1 MTANRKT
8 LFMLIGIGLAMLA
21 LGFASKP
28 LYDTFCKVTGY
39 GGTTRYA
46 EENLSEILDRK
57 VTVSFDANVNSLPW
71 DFKPEQRTLTVQ
83 LGQSG
88 LAYYKVKNNSNRPLV
103 GTATFNV
110 TPIKAAPFFI
120 KTECFCF
127 TEQRVEPGQEI
138 SMPVLF
144 FVDPQLDD
152 DRRLDDVK
160 EITLSYTFFEV
171 ENPAQPI
178 GSLVKAEDTIPN
190 VALDATMR
198 REGIN

>member
-1 MTANRKT
+1 MSANRKT
-8 LFMLIGIGLAMLA
+8 LYILIGIGLSMLA

-46 EENLSEILDRK
+46 DENLSEILDRK
-57 VTVSFDANVNSLPW
+57 VTVSFDANVKDLPW
-71 DFKPEQRTLTVQ
+71 DFHPEQRNMSVQ
-83 LGQSG
+83 LGQNG
-88 LAYYKVKNNSNRPLV
+88 LAYYKVKNQSNKPIV

-127 TEQRVEPGQEI
+127 TEQLIEPGQEI

-144 FVDPQLDD
+144 FVDPQLDED
-152 DRRLDDVK
+152 KRLEDVK
-160 EITLSYTFFEV
+160 DITLSYTFFEV
-171 ENPAQPI
+171 ENPTETVLNTAQ
-178 GSLVKAEDTIPN
+178 KA
-190 VALDATMR
+190 DATLR
-198 REGIN
+198 RDDVN

>member
-1 MTANRKT
+1 
-8 LFMLIGIGLAMLA
+8 MLA

-57 VTVSFDANVNSLPW
+57 ITVNFDSNVKDLPW
-71 DFKPEQRTLTVQ
+71 YFRPEQRKVAVQ
-83 LGQSG
+83 LGQNG
-88 LAYYKVKNNSNRPLV
+88 LAYYKVKNRSKRPMV

-127 TEQRVEPGQEI
+127 TEQRIEPGQEI

-144 FVDPQLDD
+144 FVDPQLDED
-152 DRRLDDVK
+152 KRLRDVK

-171 ENPAQPI
+171 ENPSDPVLNAAQ
-178 GSLVKAEDTIPN
+178 KT
-190 VALDATMR
+190 DATLR
-198 REGIN
+198 RDAVN

>member
-1 MTANRKT
+1 MASNRKT
-8 LFMLIGIGLAMLA
+8 LFTLIGIGLAMLA

-39 GGTTRYA
+39 GGTTRTA
-46 EENLSEILDRK
+46 DENLSEILDRK
-57 VTVSFDANVNSLPW
+57 VTVSFDSNVKDLPW
-71 DFKPEQRTLTVQ
+71 DFEPEQRKMTVQ

-88 LAYYKVKNNSNRPLV
+88 LAYYKVKNRSNRPIV

-110 TPIKAAPFFI
+110 TPIKAAPYFI

-127 TEQRVEPGQEI
+127 TEQLIQPGEEM

-152 DRRLDDVK
+152 EKRLADVK
-160 EITLSYTFFEV
+160 DITLSYTFFEV
-171 ENPAQPI
+171 ENPTIEVTHSTSTPQE
-178 GSLVKAEDTIPN
+178 KA
-190 VALDATMR
+190 DATLR
-198 REGIN
+198 RDAVN

>member
-1 MTANRKT
+1 MSANRKT
-8 LFMLIGIGLAMLA
+8 LLALIGIGLAMLA

-28 LYDTFCKVTGY
+28 LYDTFCKITGY
-39 GGTTRYA
+39 GGTTGYS

-57 VTVSFDANVNSLPW
+57 VTVSFDANVTDLPW
-71 DFKPEQRTLTVQ
+71 EFAPEQRSMDVQ
-83 LGQSG
+83 LGQTG
-88 LAYYKVKNNSNRPLV
+88 LAYYKVKNTSDKAIT
-103 GTATFNV
+103 GISTFNV

-127 TEQRVEPGQEI
+127 IEQRVEPGQEI

-152 DRRLDDVK
+152 DKRLKDVK

-171 ENPAQPI
+171 EKPSKSTSAAQ
-178 GSLVKAEDTIPN
+178 SRE
-190 VALDATMR
+190 AL
-198 REGIN
+198 N

>member
-1 MTANRKT
+1 MSANRKT
-8 LFMLIGIGLAMLA
+8 LYILIGIGLSMLA

-46 EENLSEILDRK
+46 DENLSEILDRK
-57 VTVSFDANVNSLPW
+57 VTVSFDANVKDLPW
-71 DFKPEQRTLTVQ
+71 DFHPEQRNMSVQ
-83 LGQSG
+83 LGQNG
-88 LAYYKVKNNSNRPLV
+88 LAYYKVKNRSNKPIV

-127 TEQRVEPGQEI
+127 TEQLIEPGQEI

-144 FVDPQLDD
+144 FVDPQLDE
-152 DRRLDDVK
+152 DRRLEDVK
-160 EITLSYTFFEV
+160 DITLSYTFFEV
-171 ENPAQPI
+171 ENPTETVLNTAQ
-178 GSLVKAEDTIPN
+178 KA
-190 VALDATMR
+190 DATLR
-198 REGIN
+198 RDDVN

>member
-1 MTANRKT
+1 MSANRKT
-8 LFMLIGIGLAMLA
+8 LYILIGIGLSMLA

-46 EENLSEILDRK
+46 DENLSEILDRK
-57 VTVSFDANVNSLPW
+57 VTVSFDANVKDLPW
-71 DFKPEQRTLTVQ
+71 DFHPEQRNMSVQ
-83 LGQSG
+83 LGQNG
-88 LAYYKVKNNSNRPLV
+88 LAYYKVKNRSNKPIV

-127 TEQRVEPGQEI
+127 TEQLIEPGQEI

-144 FVDPQLDD
+144 FVDPQLDED
-152 DRRLDDVK
+152 KRLEDVK
-160 EITLSYTFFEV
+160 DITLSYTFFEV
-171 ENPAQPI
+171 ENPTETVLNTAQ
-178 GSLVKAEDTIPN
+178 KA
-190 VALDATMR
+190 DATLR
-198 REGIN
+198 RDDVN

>member
-1 MTANRKT
+1 MGSSVASNRKT
-8 LFMLIGIGLAMLA
+8 LLILSGVGLSMLA

-46 EENLSEILDRK
+46 EDNLSEVLDRK
-57 VTVSFDANVNSLPW
+57 VRVSFDANVNGLPW
-71 DFKPEQRTLTVQ
+71 DFAPEQRDMTIQ
-83 LGQSG
+83 LGQTG
-88 LAYYKVKNNSNRPLV
+88 LAYYKVKNNSKKPMV

-138 SMPVLF
+138 SMPVLY
-144 FVDPQLDD
+144 FVDPQLDED
-152 DRRLDDVK
+152 DRLKDVK
-160 EITLSYTFFEV
+160 DITLSYTFFEV
-171 ENPAQPI
+171 ENPTEPQAISPVKPK
-178 GSLVKAEDTIPN
+178 GSRKAP
-190 VALDATMR
+190 DATP
-198 REGIN
+198 